1 MFSPADGGFCGA
13 RSCYSDLRLPAA
25 LYIENFTIF
34 YHIMQAE
41 SYFLFFQK
49 SPPIRNYRQVL
60 DHFVSSPLPLLRCC
74 SVFFLLFFSGFTNN
88 ASPMFVIYFVGGSLL
103 HLGNERYVFY
113 LLLLVSSFLGSF
125 CTWLLLRRNPA
136 NTHFLPKS
144 DKESTNSLSLF
155 DQFDL
160 ELNHSAELLIKIG
173 CYILVFSVL
182 TSFLKQTVF
191 FGPLP
196 TSLLCGIL
204 EITTGNHLLC
214 QSLADSPIKT
224 ALSLAI
230 TSFGGLCAMAQTNS
244 VIQKNG
250 LSIFWYAG
258 SKLFSGFF
266 AFFLCLLWLLC

>member
-1 MFSPADGGFCGA
+1 MQWGKRWAFSMGHRRASVPLSLLPLYFFDPHVYERFIFQIFPFICRHFIRIPDWCKTFRRTLSK
-13 RSCYSDLRLPAA
+13 RSSLLSQCC
-25 LYIENFTIF
+25 
-34 YHIMQAE
+34 
-41 SYFLFFQK
+41 FLFRFYQQCQ
-49 SPPIRNYRQVL
+49 SDV
-60 DHFVSSPLPLLRCC
+60 
-74 SVFFLLFFSGFTNN
+74 
-88 ASPMFVIYFVGGSLL
+88 VIYFVGGSLL

-125 CTWLLLRRNPA
+125 CTWFLLRRNPA

-144 DKESTNSLSLF
+144 AEKKESTDSLSLF

>member
-1 MFSPADGGFCGA
+1 
-13 RSCYSDLRLPAA
+13 
-25 LYIENFTIF
+25 
-34 YHIMQAE
+34 
-41 SYFLFFQK
+41 
-49 SPPIRNYRQVL
+49 
-60 DHFVSSPLPLLRCC
+60 
-74 SVFFLLFFSGFTNN
+74 
-88 ASPMFVIYFVGGSLL
+88 MFVIYFVGGSLL

-125 CTWLLLRRNPA
+125 CTWFLLRRNPA

-144 DKESTNSLSLF
+144 AEKKESTDSLSLF